1 MNICPV
7 KIEDTE
13 NVASVIYKAFSGIAD
28 KHNFPYD
35 FPTVESAVGFAQM
48 AISNPDISGFVAED
62 NGKFLGSNFL
72 WKQDSITGAWTL
84 SRLTAKRSQKVSAE
98 S

>member
-1 MNICPV
+1 MNIRPV

-35 FPTVESAVGFAQM
+35 FPTIESAVGFAQM
-48 AISNPDISGFVAED
+48 AISNPTSAVLSPKIEGNFSARIFC
-62 NGKFLGSNFL
+62 GSKIRL
-72 WKQDSITGAWTL
+72 PESVR
-84 SRLTAKRSQKVSAE
+84 SRLTAIRSQKESAE
-98 S
+98 N